1 MMGKAAGICDG
12 AVAIVTGAGRGIGRE
27 EALELARQGARV
39 VVNDLGVHV
48 DGSGAQSGPAEEVAA
63 EIRAMGG
70 EAVVNT
76 DDVSD
81 WEGAQRLVNQ
91 AIETFGDLHAL
102 INNAGILRDRML
114 VNMLP
119 EEWDAV
125 IRVHLRG
132 TFCPT
137 RAAAG
142 YWREKVKSGA
152 TVDARVVNTSSASGL
167 FGNPGQT
174 NYGAAKS
181 GIATF
186 TIVAAQELERYGV
199 RVNAI
204 APGARTRMSGELFAH
219 LIAPPEEGFD
229 SMDPANV
236 APMVTWLASA
246 DSAGVTGRVFE
257 VSGGKVTLA
266 EGWTRGPSA
275 VKDDRWEPNELGV
288 VVRDLLSRAAPQASM
303 YDM

>member
-1 MMGKAAGICDG
+1 MGKAVGICDG
-12 AVAIVTGAGRGIGRE
+12 TVAIVTGAGRGIGRE

-48 DGSGAQSGPAEEVAA
+48 DGSGAQSGPAEETAA

-229 SMDPANV
+229 SMDPSNV

-257 VSGGKVTLA
+257 VSGGKVTVA

-275 VKDDRWEPNELGV
+275 QKDDRWEPNELGV